1 ASRGFEGRDIVLWKR
16 LQAEPAA
23 LEHEENRY
31 EVLGNTI
38 IRCKRD
44 IEDLEADLK
53 SDTKSRDFWDK
64 NNLAQINK
72 DYVLVLTFRGYVPI
86 TRQQLDEIVKK
97 SKGRV
102 PATTPITEE
111 FRVAAVKFFAEE
123 VESSNAELESVHKK
137 LAKSQEEQ
145 SKLPVENLAEQRR
158 IS

>member
-1 ASRGFEGRDIVLWKR
+1 
-16 LQAEPAA
+16 
-23 LEHEENRY
+23 
-31 EVLGNTI
+31 
-38 IRCKRD
+38 
-44 IEDLEADLK
+44 
-53 SDTKSRDFWDK
+53 
-64 NNLAQINK
+64 
-72 DYVLVLTFRGYVPI
+72 
-86 TRQQLDEIVKK
+86 LDEIVKK

-158 IS
+158 ISDVRAKFTRLLANVDLLVVPRFTLVNLIEGQAIPADIHALNSAHIDAIKDFMKAGKPVLFLLGPPVNARGDDLEEAPNDSLENLLAE